1 MTELQKLTAQAIVN
15 IFETGKALGNYGQVT
30 LIKGDSGHLT
40 YGRSQTTLA
49 SGNLSS
55 LIADYCAASGAT
67 FASQLSPYL
76 DRLRR
81 KDLALDND
89 TAFRALLKSAGDDP
103 VMHAAQDAFF
113 DRTYWNPSA
122 ADAAALGVA
131 TPLGTAVVYDGHIHG
146 SWKTMRDRTLAA
158 YGKVAPIGEQAW
170 IGHYVDVRRGWLAN
184 HRNAALHPT
193 VYRMDA
199 FRALIAAGNWT
210 LALPATVRGV
220 KLTGALFTSGESTG
234 GGGSAQVLRL
244 ANPMMKGDAVKALQK
259 ALAAHGIEV
268 GADGVFGPGTEKAV
282 IAFQRK
288 KGLAADGVVGDAT
301 RAALGL

>member
-55 LIADYCAASGAT
+55 LIAGYCAASGAA
-67 FASQLSPYL
+67 FASRLSPYL
-76 DRLRR
+76 DRLKR
-81 KDLALDND
+81 KDLTLDND

-103 VMHAAQDAFF
+103 VMRAAQDAFF
-113 DRTYWNPSA
+113 DKTYWNPSA

-131 TPLGTAVVYDGHIHG
+131 TPLGSAVVYDSHIHG
-146 SWKTMRDRTLAA
+146 SWKTMRDRTLAT

-170 IGHYVDVRRGWLAN
+170 IGHYIDVRRNWLAN

-199 FRALIAAGNWT
+199 FRALIAVGNWD
-210 LALPATVRGV
+210 LVLPATVRGV
-220 KLTGALFTSGESTG
+220 KLTEALLNPGEPAG
-234 GGGSAQVLRL
+234 GGGSQVLRL
-244 ANPMMKGDAVKALQK
+244 TDPMTKGDAVKALQK
-259 ALAAHGIEV
+259 ALVAHGIEV
-268 GADGVFGPGTEKAV
+268 GTDGVFGPSTEKAV
-282 IAFQRK
+282 IAFQK
-288 KGLAADGVVGDAT
+288 KQGLTADGIVGAAT
-301 RAALGL
+301 RTALGL